1 MRKDLITG
9 IVLIIFGF
17 AVGGIGI
24 VSAGVGIGIPG
35 FVIIFIGSYF
45 VIRSKVTSNQEKKEK
60 DNVIPVDS
68 LFFEKS
74 RVGKILIGLIL
85 LLIGFGAIGTLPG
98 ILMAVGGIWL
108 LYLGFRKI

>member
-35 FVIIFIGSYF
+35 FVIILIGSYF
-45 VIRSKVTSNQEKKEK
+45 VIRSKVTSDQEKKEK
-60 DNVIPVDS
+60 DNIIPVDS

-74 RVGKILIGLIL
+74 RVGKI
-85 LLIGFGAIGTLPG
+85 LIGFGAIGTLPG

-108 LYLGFRKI
+108 LYQGFRKI